1 LLIAGLFV
9 VSQITSA
16 QRTAAQISEVEV
28 QGPWVYTHQLDKA
41 QQIEFL
47 ATTQAEDMDVFLLLA
62 CSATRVVMSFIH
74 MNRFPYSLPD
84 HGHVTV
90 QLDQSDPIL
99 LPVALIDKNDI
110 VADPRPTKDLVSVL
124 IRSNQLS
131 VSITAVGGTVHTY
144 VFSLQPSDLALQHCY

>member
-1 LLIAGLFV
+1 
-9 VSQITSA
+9 
-16 QRTAAQISEVEV
+16 
-28 QGPWVYTHQLDKA
+28 
-41 QQIEFL
+41 
-47 ATTQAEDMDVFLLLA
+47 
-62 CSATRVVMSFIH
+62 MSFIH

-84 HGHVTV
+84 RGPVTV

-131 VSITAVGGTVHTY
+131 VSITAAGGTVHTY
-144 VFSLQPSDLALQHCY
+144 VFSLQPNDLALQHCTALVVKLPLLVDRLDPCGSRRAGSQ